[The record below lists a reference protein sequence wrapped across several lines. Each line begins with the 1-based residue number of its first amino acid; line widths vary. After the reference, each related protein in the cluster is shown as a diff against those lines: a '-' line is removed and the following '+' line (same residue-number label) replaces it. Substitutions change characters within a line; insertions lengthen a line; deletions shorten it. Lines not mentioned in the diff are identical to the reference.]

1 LPLKY
6 CVCNY
11 LLRVGSISCSDRYY
25 KCCIHASIHYM
36 KMIIC
41 CFTYFIMLDH
51 NQKYAVFSPLEN
63 VHSYFYW
70 RKKLIFPREGAI
82 RSEMRSSQKD
92 IVIFDMK
99 LDLWFFSSFL
109 KKCILD
115 FWIRTRFKNANLN
128 QYLTKTWTSTSRKP
142 EPVPHENLNQYLTK
156 IAM

>member
-1 LPLKY
+1 MISECTLSLWWHFVFNYLPLKY

-25 KCCIHASIHYM
+25 KCCIHASIHHM

-63 VHSYFYW
+63 VHSYSYW
-70 RKKLIFPREGAI
+70 RKKTDLSQR
-82 RSEMRSSQKD
+82 RSYKVWNEKLRKRYC
-92 IVIFDMK
+92 VIFDMK
-99 LDLWFFSSFL
+99 LDLWFFPSFL
-109 KKCILD
+109 KKCILY

-128 QYLTKTWTSTSRKP
+128 QYLTKIT
-142 EPVPHENLNQYLTK
+142 
-156 IAM
+156 M